1 MKLLS
6 SSSIIASTALAITT
20 SEDCKYPR
28 QFHPSWGHFMR
39 LSRLYSSAPEGN
51 LKLYSFYFIN
61 LINMLLE
68 GSRWGY
74 KKITAAFTS
83 SRTGL
88 SDVVIRTTKCT
99 KAIASISSVVS
110 RHATQGISLF
120 SVAILK
126 NETAA
131 PFPETMLMLSNHS
144 KIELLFDF
152 PPSLIWAD
160 MSITSFENPISPF
173 PVSNIIKSFTFYHK
187 FWAWNFVLSTFES
200 VCHLSILWK
209 KGHSHSGPRA
219 KCPKKSELHNPSVY
233 HLRPGGVHFAANTP
247 PYGSNIHI

>member
-99 KAIASISSVVS
+99 KAIASISVLS
-110 RHATQGISLF
+110 RQSSCNATLLSLF
-120 SVAILK
+120 CRHLEKRDCCPFFRNDVRVVKSLQ
-126 NETAA
+126 NRA
-131 PFPETMLMLSNHS
+131 PLRFP
-144 KIELLFDF
+144 
-152 PPSLIWAD
+152 
-160 MSITSFENPISPF
+160 SITNLGWYVHHFFRKPNFSFSCFEHYKVFHLLSQ
-173 PVSNIIKSFTFYHK
+173 
-187 FWAWNFVLSTFES
+187 VLSMKFCAVNVW
-200 VCHLSILWK
+200 VCLSSLHTLK
-209 KGHSHSGPRA
+209 KRA
-219 KCPKKSELHNPSVY
+219 FTQWPSSKV
-233 HLRPGGVHFAANTP
+233 PEEVGIT
-247 PYGSNIHI
+247 